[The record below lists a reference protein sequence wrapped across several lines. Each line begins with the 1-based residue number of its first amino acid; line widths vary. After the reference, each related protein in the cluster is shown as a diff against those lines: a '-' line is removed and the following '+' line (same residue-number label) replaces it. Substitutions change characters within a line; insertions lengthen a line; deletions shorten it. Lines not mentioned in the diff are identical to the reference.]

1 MNTLRKLYVGSVI
14 VTALLAFFGLPQKLL
29 AVELPADSYY
39 QLDVSLETH
48 RGEQA
53 AFASL
58 AGEPVLVSMF
68 YGSCPHVCPML
79 ISTVREIEK
88 QLPTDAREKF
98 KVALI
103 SVDPERDDPAVLS
116 SLAKRHGVLNDRW
129 TFARTDEHQ
138 TRALAAVLGIKY
150 KALPDGDFNHT
161 TAMILLDAGGREI
174 ARSGKLG
181 APDPAFVE
189 AVRNTLAQDRD

>member
-1 MNTLRKLYVGSVI
+1 MNSLRKFYIGAVT
-14 VTALLAFFGLPQKLL
+14 VTALLAFFGLPQALL
-29 AVELPADSYY
+29 AAELPADSYY
-39 QLDVSLETH
+39 QLDAPLETH

-68 YGSCPHVCPML
+68 YSSCPHVCPML
-79 ISTVREIEK
+79 ISTIREIEK
-88 QLPTDAREKF
+88 QLPADAREEF
-98 KVALI
+98 RIALI
-103 SVDPERDDPAVLS
+103 SVDPERDDPAALHA
-116 SLAKRHGVLNDRW
+116 LAERHGVENERW
-129 TFARTDEHQ
+129 TFARTSEHQ

-161 TAMILLDAGGREI
+161 TAMILLDANGREI

-189 AVRNTLAQDRD
+189 AIRATLAR

>member
-1 MNTLRKLYVGSVI
+1 MNTLRKLYVGA
-14 VTALLAFFGLPQKLL
+14 VTVAALLAFFGLPQTLL
-29 AVELPADSYY
+29 AAEVPADSYY
-39 QLDVSLETH
+39 QLDTPLETH
-48 RGEQA
+48 RSEQA
-53 AFASL
+53 AFSSF
-58 AGEPVLVSMF
+58 AGESALVSMF

-79 ISTVREIEK
+79 ISTIREIEK

-103 SVDPERDDPAVLS
+103 SVDPERDDPVALRA
-116 SLAKRHGVLNDRW
+116 LAERHDVLNDRW

-150 KALPDGDFNHT
+150 KALPNGDFNHT
-161 TAMILLDAGGREI
+161 TAMILLDASGHEI

-189 AVRNTLAQDRD
+189 AIRTVLAN